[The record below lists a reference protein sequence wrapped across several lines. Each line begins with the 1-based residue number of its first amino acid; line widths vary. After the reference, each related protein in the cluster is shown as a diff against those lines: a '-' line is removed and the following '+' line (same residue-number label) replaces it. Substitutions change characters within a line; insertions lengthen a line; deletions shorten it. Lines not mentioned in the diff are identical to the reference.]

1 VLGDASNALERLIC
15 DVEFESRGKKKHG
28 GENLVRTKV
37 RFTNA
42 EKADLS
48 LRQKTFP
55 AVASPSWRIRF
66 CRSNASPKKSQA
78 EFLRPYCASHF
89 HSLSGPGFSEPS
101 FNGRDVTVPEW
112 RAQFLAAVGA
122 EGVAGLDPWRHF
134 VNLLAWPSWLL

>member
-1 VLGDASNALERLIC
+1 MLGDASNALERLIC
-15 DVEFESRGKKKHG
+15 DVGGNSSNPEGKK
-28 GENLVRTKV
+28 NMVVRTKV